1 RPRLTLFKPQLQA
14 SRLTHGTAAFPLA
27 NPPRRVLR
35 LGDTLSRFINIYGQ
49 NTRQDQVVTTGSRH
63 DPAGWDR
70 CSHIFSV
77 NHDRHKDYGH
87 PGPLELIP
95 LQDVKTC
102 DARAH
107 TLPLRGGPTHSAEGI
122 DYAYTPGVRAPRSP
136 APTGRHGPP
145 GGEG

>member
-1 RPRLTLFKPQLQA
+1 KILSGVLLRIKGFDTQPAWRLTGHNFERRPRLTLFKPQLQA

-87 PGPLELIP
+87 PGPFELIP
-95 LQDVKTC
+95 LQDV
-102 DARAH
+102 
-107 TLPLRGGPTHSAEGI
+107 
-122 DYAYTPGVRAPRSP
+122 
-136 APTGRHGPP
+136 
-145 GGEG
+145 